1 MQTMTSK
8 GTAPTSAALGSA
20 VPTSTVLDNAVLNSA
35 VLNPA
40 GLGTTGVEV
49 LGTHAA
55 HLAALASAA
64 EDHEDRALSE
74 NTRRAYTH
82 DWAQWV
88 AWCSMFGAEPLPADP
103 EMVRLYVTEL
113 ASVQDQ
119 HGLPRFRAVTIGRA
133 VSAISHFN
141 AAAGFEGRLGHH
153 PRVAPVLR
161 GIRRLRQEPSQ
172 PKEALL
178 LNDVCRLIAAMD
190 HDLWPAGVG
199 AARDTLALWL
209 GFAGAL
215 RRSNVAALKVGD
227 IRLDPHDGLHVRLQ
241 RSKTDQEG
249 AGAVVA
255 IPYGTNPL
263 TCAPCAWMRWMQ
275 VHAQTSGA
283 RSARM
288 GLVLRT
294 GQPNDWTHVCRGP
307 QPVIGKPD
315 GSDPQV
321 IDPERPLLVP
331 VDRHGD
337 ITVRVLDGAALNAAL
352 GRRLSARTVG
362 GSKVAMW
369 SASASS
375 HSA

>member
-141 AAAGFEGRLGHH
+141 AAPSWRAKAMQCWTRARAT
-153 PRVAPVLR
+153 PW
-161 GIRRLRQEPSQ
+161 RR
-172 PKEALL
+172 
-178 LNDVCRLIAAMD
+178 N
-190 HDLWPAGVG
+190 VG
-199 AARDTLALWL
+199 ATKRSLRCQTRARPTLM
-209 GFAGAL
+209 
-215 RRSNVAALKVGD
+215 KVG
-227 IRLDPHDGLHVRLQ
+227 
-241 RSKTDQEG
+241 
-249 AGAVVA
+249 
-255 IPYGTNPL
+255 
-263 TCAPCAWMRWMQ
+263 
-275 VHAQTSGA
+275 
-283 RSARM
+283 
-288 GLVLRT
+288 
-294 GQPNDWTHVCRGP
+294 
-307 QPVIGKPD
+307 
-315 GSDPQV
+315 
-321 IDPERPLLVP
+321 
-331 VDRHGD
+331 
-337 ITVRVLDGAALNAAL
+337 
-352 GRRLSARTVG
+352 
-362 GSKVAMW
+362 
-369 SASASS
+369 
-375 HSA
+375 